1 MTTIIRDVTP
11 QDVTSLTELMYE
23 YIVDF
28 YNNPAPPEVKLHS
41 LIHLLLEQKEGIQFI
56 AEDQG
61 KNVGFATL
69 FFTFSTMKA
78 DRIAIMNDL
87 YVQEAYR
94 NSELEE
100 KLYQTCVTYAR
111 EHGFANMTWITASD
125 NTRAQS
131 FFHARNAR
139 QGREWIHFSMN

>member
-1 MTTIIRDVTP
+1 MTTMIRNVTP
-11 QDVTSLTELMYE
+11 HDLTQLTELMYE

-28 YNNPAPPEVKLHS
+28 YKNPAPSEEKLHS
-41 LIHLLLEQKEGIQFI
+41 MVHLLMDQQEGIQFI

-61 KNVGFATL
+61 KCVGFATL
-69 FFTFSTMKA
+69 FFTLSTMKA
-78 DRIAIMNDL
+78 DRIAVMNDL

-100 KLYQTCVTYAR
+100 KLYHSCVTYAR

-131 FFHARNAR
+131 FFHAMNAR
-139 QGREWIHFSMN
+139 QGREWVHFSMN